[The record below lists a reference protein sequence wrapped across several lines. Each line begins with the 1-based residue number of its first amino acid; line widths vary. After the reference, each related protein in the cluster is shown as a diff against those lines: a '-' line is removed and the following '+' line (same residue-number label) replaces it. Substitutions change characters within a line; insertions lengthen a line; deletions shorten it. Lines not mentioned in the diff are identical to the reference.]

1 MKEGLTMSE
10 QKSGSGLEPNVAGF
24 LCYLLWWVTGIVFL
38 VIEKDDKTVRFH
50 AWQSIITFGAV
61 SILQIIFSFIPFI
74 GWILGLILWIA
85 SVILWIVLMAKTYQG
100 QLYKL
105 PVAGN
110 IAAKQAGL

>member
-1 MKEGLTMSE
+1 MSE

>member
-1 MKEGLTMSE
+1 MSE

-24 LCYLLWWVTGIVFL
+24 LCYLLWWLTGIVFI

-50 AWQSIITFGAV
+50 AWQSIFTFGAI
-61 SILQIIFSFIPFI
+61 SILQIILNFIPVV
-74 GWILGLILWIA
+74 GWIIGLILWIG
-85 SVILWIVLMAKTYQG
+85 SVILWIVLMAKAYQG

-105 PVAGN
+105 PVVGD